1 MRLKTLIGLLLVA
14 LAGFG
19 QPKSFTIQGKFAG
32 TGAVP
37 ERIFIN
43 YVNQNGWQQ
52 DSVTVVGGGYHYR
65 GELAEPSLVTL
76 ALSDAEG
83 ANEGNIQLFIGA
95 EDVVVTHLNRFE
107 DVRVTGSAAHQD
119 YEELTRQAHPFTV
132 QMDSLLAAYRQA
144 RKAGEQGRAMAL
156 QEAWEAVNLEMR
168 NRVYGAFVKAN
179 PHSPAALFALLQ
191 FAGNDLDT
199 RRVEPLFNS
208 LSPEQQSEPGAVAL
222 AERIAEAR
230 KTEIGKA
237 APEFS
242 QADSTGKLIAL
253 KSLRGQY
260 LLLDFWASWCGP
272 CRAANPELVKV
283 YREFH
288 SRGFQ
293 VLGIALERNAGRK
306 QWLKAIHDDR
316 LPWLQVAEFQYFD
329 NTAARKYG
337 IQAIPQ
343 NFLLDPNG
351 VIIARNLSAAEL
363 SKQLSRLLNK

>member
-1 MRLKTLIGLLLVA
+1 MRLKTVIVLLLVA
-14 LAGFG
+14 SAGFG
-19 QPKSFTIQGKFAG
+19 QTKSFTIQGKFMG
-32 TGAVP
+32 VGAIP

-43 YVNQNGWQQ
+43 YINQNGWQQ
-52 DSVTVVGGGYHYR
+52 DSAAVVEGRYR
-65 GELAEPSLVTL
+65 FSGELSEPMLVTL

-95 EDVVVTHLNRFE
+95 EDVTVTHLKRFE
-107 DVRVTGSAAHQD
+107 DVQVTGSVAHRD
-119 YEELTRQAHPFTV
+119 YEELTRQAHPYTI
-132 QMDSLLAAYRQA
+132 QMDSLVAAYRFA
-144 RKAGEQGRAMAL
+144 RKAGESGRAMAL

-208 LSPEQQSEPGAVAL
+208 LSPEQQSAPGAVAL

-230 KTEIGKA
+230 KTEIGKP

-242 QADSTGKLIAL
+242 QPDSTGKLIAL

-283 YREFH
+283 YQQFH

-293 VLGIALERNAGRK
+293 ILGIALERNAGRK

-343 NFLLDPNG
+343 NFLLDQNG
-351 VIIARNLSAAEL
+351 VIVARNLSPAEL
-363 SKQLSRLLNK
+363 SRQLSQLLNK